1 MESEYPI
8 EYNTA
13 ARRPFLI
20 SFNTDY
26 ILKVDIIVTAN
37 ARWKGGKLSI
47 CEQMKKGDAH

>member
-37 ARWKGGKLSI
+37 AR
-47 CEQMKKGDAH
+47 